1 MVSTDELC
9 LCESNFMKSLITAA
23 YHQCNIFINATYSSS
38 TSSPSQSPSMT
49 ITIYHQHHYPDSH
62 ESSWGQHGAHLG
74 PVGPRWAPHWPHEP
88 CYQGIITITVMVF
101 VVTLSILHSRLC
113 VLSFWVCA
121 DSVQTYYPTFPAEAV
136 WQPDQLYLDDARACL
151 ALQTVTAA
159 DGIHK

>member
-1 MVSTDELC
+1 MISTDELY

-38 TSSPSQSPSMT
+38 TSSPSQSPSMI

-62 ESSWGQHGAHLG
+62 ESSWGQHGAHLMG
-74 PVGPRWAPHWPHEP
+74 PTLAPW
-88 CYQGIITITVMVF
+88 
-101 VVTLSILHSRLC
+101 TLLSGYHHYYRHGLCRHSFHPPIILHSRLR

-136 WQPDQLYLDDARACL
+136 QVQFIDAL
-151 ALQTVTAA
+151 HQN
-159 DGIHK
+159 